1 MFLYYDLIEIKNEKL
16 ACCAYDPHY
25 LRLIRNYAKTQLN
38 LVVQNIK
45 KMLNQNILQIHY
57 ANFHMQR

>member
-1 MFLYYDLIEIKNEKL
+1 MKSSHVVH
-16 ACCAYDPHY
+16 YDPNY